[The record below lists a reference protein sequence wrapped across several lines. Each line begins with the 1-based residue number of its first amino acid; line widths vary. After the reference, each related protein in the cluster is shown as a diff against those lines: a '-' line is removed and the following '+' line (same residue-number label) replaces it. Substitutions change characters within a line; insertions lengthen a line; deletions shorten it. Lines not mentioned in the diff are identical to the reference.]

1 MGWVVNATLWP
12 LYPRGETQYPLYSRL
27 GGPQGRSGQVRKITP
42 TPGFDPRTVQPVADR
57 YTDCIIPGSIGG
69 WMGNISSLDPL
80 DNSIK
85 IAYPVCNWTTIP
97 RLLNPQPIFAHK
109 LIGEEHTV

>member
-1 MGWVVNATLWP
+1 
-12 LYPRGETQYPLYSRL
+12 
-27 GGPQGRSGQVRKITP
+27 
-42 TPGFDPRTVQPVADR
+42 
-57 YTDCIIPGSIGG
+57 
-69 WMGNISSLDPL
+69 MGNISSLDPL

-109 LIGEEHTV
+109 LFGEQHTV